1 MKSNPIYNFRLHYY
15 LDTHGPSDHP
25 MADFVEK
32 SARYK
37 DDRSMRQMELIFL
50 KGLMDKKKLSSMK
63 KIAERSFNFWKKLLH
78 P

>member
-1 MKSNPIYNFRLHYY
+1 

-37 DDRSMRQMELIFL
+37 DDRSMRQMELLFL
-50 KGLMDKKKLSSMK
+50 KGLMDKKRLKNMK
-63 KIAERSFNFWKKLLH
+63 QIASEVSERSFNFEKLTLL
-78 P
+78 